1 MGLTI
6 LVTGAAGFVGL
17 HVVKQLL
24 GRELGTLGLAPG
36 TGLEPRFARILITDR
51 ATPLIADARIKA
63 VSGDIADPEFARSL
77 ITPDVGIVFHLA
89 GVVSGAAE
97 ADLDLG
103 LAVNLDGT
111 RSLMDACRAVG
122 QRPRFIFTSS
132 IAAFGMPVPARIDD
146 ATEGLPSMSYGTQK
160 RMCELLIDD
169 YTRRG
174 ILDGRGVRLPGIVVR
189 PPHPNGALSAFNSDM
204 IREPLAGRE
213 VTLPVSPRAGLWMMS
228 VRQAAANLVHAA
240 SLAPGALGARRT
252 LNLPAV
258 TVSAGE
264 VIAALERAQPGAGSL
279 IRHEV
284 QPAIEAKFGGF
295 TKDFH
300 PDRARALGFTCDAG
314 IDAIIDD
321 YKKHGS

>member
-1 MGLTI
+1 MGSTI

-24 GRELGTLGLAPG
+24 GRKVTQTPDGPG
-36 TGLEPRFARILITDR
+36 ERFDHILVTDR
-51 ATPLIADARIKA
+51 ATPLIADPRIKA
-63 VSGDIADPEFARSL
+63 VPGDIADPEFARSL
-77 ITPDVGIVFHLA
+77 ITPDVGLVFHLA
-89 GVVSGAAE
+89 GVVSGSAE

-111 RSLMDACRAVG
+111 RSLMDACRAAG
-122 QRPRFIFTSS
+122 QRPRFVFTSS
-132 IAAFGMPVPARIDD
+132 IAAFGMPIPARIDD
-146 ATEGLPSMSYGTQK
+146 DTEGFPSMSYGAQK

-174 ILDGRGVRLPGIVVR
+174 HLDGRVVRLPGIVVR
-189 PPHPNGALSAFNSDM
+189 PPNPNGALSAFNSDM
-204 IREPLAGRE
+204 IREPLAGNE
-213 VTLPVSPRAGLWMMS
+213 VVLPVSANAGLWMMS
-228 VRQAAANLVHAA
+228 VRQGAANLLHAA
-240 SLAPGALGARRT
+240 SLAPGAMGARRT
-252 LNLPAV
+252 VNLPAV
-258 TVSAGE
+258 TVTAGE
-264 VIAALERAQPGAGSL
+264 VVEALGRADPQAAKLVRYEP
-279 IRHEV
+279 

-300 PDRARALGFTCDAG
+300 PDRARALGFTCDES

>member
-1 MGLTI
+1 MGSTI
-6 LVTGAAGFVGL
+6 LVTGAAGFVGM

-24 GRELGTLGLAPG
+24 GREGLGGG
-36 TGLEPRFARILITDR
+36 QQRFDRIIISDR
-51 ATPLIADARIKA
+51 ATPLVSDPRIRA
-63 VSGDIADPEFARSL
+63 IPGNVADPEFARSL
-77 ITPDVGIVFHLA
+77 VTSEVTTVFHLA

-111 RSLMDACRAVG
+111 RVLMDACRALG
-122 QRPRFIFTSS
+122 HAPRFIFASS

-146 ATEGLPSMSYGTQK
+146 DTPGIPSMSYGTQK
-160 RMCELLIDD
+160 RMCEMLIDD

-174 ILDGRGVRLPGIVVR
+174 HIDGRVLRLPGIVVR
-189 PPHPNGALSAFNSDM
+189 PPNPNGALSAFNSDM
-204 IREPLAGRE
+204 IREPVAGRE
-213 VTLPVSPRAGLWMMS
+213 VTLPISPKAGLWMMS
-228 VRQAAANLVHAA
+228 VRQAAANLIHAA
-240 SLAPGALGARRT
+240 GLAPDALGARRT

-258 TVSAGE
+258 TVHAGE
-264 VIAALERAQPGAGSL
+264 VIDALECAGVPAKKL

-314 IDAIIDD
+314 IDAIIAD
-321 YKKHGS
+321 YLKHGS